1 MNVNMKDF
9 TRIKSR
15 TEKHYFWKNLLIIYV
30 FLAANLTYNS
40 NVYLTVCP
48 FETEWGKLEFLGRY

>member
-15 TEKHYFWKNLLIIYV
+15 TEKYYFWKKLLIIYV
-30 FLAANLTYNS
+30 FLAAKLTYNS
-40 NVYLTVCP
+40 KCTSNRLSVRNGM
-48 FETEWGKLEFLGRY
+48 GKT